1 MLIRKLMVGAL
12 LSWAIVIAGGYTH
25 FALGQVPPTKP
36 TPEQKKE
43 EMNWARSFNY
53 SAAKFHVPIS
63 LDQVRDIVKQSKQVK
78 ILGSRHS
85 FSKIADTQG
94 DLISLENFN
103 RLVSLDEKQMTVTVE
118 GGIRYGPLCEYL
130 HSKGYALHNL
140 ASLPHISVAGAIS
153 TATHGSGE
161 RNGNLAT
168 AVTKLEFIT
177 AAGETITLAREKN
190 PEEFCGVVVGLGGVG
205 VITKITLRIQPTFE
219 VQQYVYVNTSLAA
232 LNDSFDW
239 VMGQGY
245 SVSIFTN
252 WKDDALNQVWVKRR
266 YVKDENFVPV
276 DSIAG
281 AKLARVN
288 MHPIVT
294 LPADP
299 CTPQLGL
306 RGPWFERLPHFKM
319 NFTPSSGEELQSEY
333 FVPREHARAAIRILE
348 DLREKIGPVLQ
359 ISEIRAVAAD
369 DLWMSPC
376 YKQDCVAFHFTWKK
390 DAEGVKRVCPVIEAA
405 LKPFKVRPHWGKVF
419 TVSHADLKAIYVKMP
434 EFQQLLNKFDPDGKF
449 RNQYLNKQ
457 IFGKE

>member
-1 MLIRKLMVGAL
+1 MTKAL
-12 LSWAIVIAGGYTH
+12 LSVAIMSLSSHGNLIR
-25 FALGQVPPTKP
+25 GQAPPTQP
-36 TPEQKKE
+36 TPEPKKA

-53 SAAKFHVPIS
+53 SAAKLHVPIS
-63 LDQVRDIVKQSKQVK
+63 LDEVRDVVKQSKQVK

-85 FSKIADTQG
+85 FSNIADTKG

-103 RLVSLDEKQMTVTVE
+103 RLVVLDQKRMTVTVE

-130 HSKGYALHNL
+130 HAKGYAIHNL

-153 TATHGSGE
+153 TATHGSGD

-168 AVTKLEFIT
+168 AVTELELIT
-177 AAGETITLAREKN
+177 ANGETKILSRENN
-190 PEEFCGVVVGLGGVG
+190 PEEFCGAVVGLGGIG
-205 VITKITLRIQPTFE
+205 VITKVTLSIQPTFD
-219 VQQYVYVNTSLAA
+219 VQQFVYVGTSLAA

-239 VMGQGY
+239 AMSQGY

-266 YVKDENFVPV
+266 CIKDEQFVPV

-299 CTPQLGL
+299 CTPQLGVA
-306 RGPWFERLPHFKM
+306 GPWFERLPHFKM

-333 FVPREHARAAIRILE
+333 FVPREHARAAIKTLE

-359 ISEIRAVAAD
+359 ISEIRTVAAD

-376 YKQDCVAFHFTWKK
+376 YKQACVVFHFTWKK
-390 DAEGVKRVCPVIEAA
+390 DIEGVKRVCPVIEAA

-419 TVSHADLKAIYVKMP
+419 TVSHNDLKEIYVKLP
-434 EFQQLLNKFDPDGKF
+434 EFQQLLTKYDPEGKF
-449 RNQYLNKQ
+449 RNQYLNRQ